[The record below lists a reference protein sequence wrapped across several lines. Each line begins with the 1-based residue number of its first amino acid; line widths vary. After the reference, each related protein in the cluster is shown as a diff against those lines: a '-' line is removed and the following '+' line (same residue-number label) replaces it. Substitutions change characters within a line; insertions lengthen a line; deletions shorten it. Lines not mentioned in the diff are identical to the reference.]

1 METNLKTTGTMRKFL
16 PWIIVGAIV
25 LIGYFYFKG
34 INNTAVTLNQ
44 NIEEAWGNVETSYQ
58 RRNDLIVNIVKSVQG
73 QAEYEKGTLEA
84 VIQARAA
91 ATQTKVDPSNITPE
105 QLEQFTQNQS
115 ALSRLLVTV
124 ESYPNLQANQGF
136 LKLQDE
142 LTSTENQI
150 LTARTRFNE
159 AVKPYNNHIKTFP
172 NSLFA
177 GMFGFQEKPYFKAA
191 EGADKA
197 PNVEFNF
204 DKKEATK

>member
-1 METNLKTTGTMRKFL
+1 MRKFL
-16 PWIIVGAIV
+16 PWIILGVIV
-25 LIGYFYFKG
+25 LFGYFYFKG

-84 VIQARAA
+84 VVQARAA
-91 ATQTKVDPSNITPE
+91 ATQTKIDPTNITPE
-105 QLEQFTQNQS
+105 QLDQFTKNQS

-191 EGADKA
+191 EGTEKA
-197 PNVEFNF
+197 PDVEFNF
-204 DKKEATK
+204 DKKAETK